1 MIDYDIEAYHLLL
14 KDPEFKAEYTKRLKR
29 SFAKLSEK
37 MEQERKAQIMTPEML
52 NRTYTL

>member
-1 MIDYDIEAYHLLL
+1 MINYDIEAYRRLL
-14 KDPEFKAEYTKRLKR
+14 KDPEFKAEFNERLKR
-29 SFAKLSEK
+29 SLAKLSEK